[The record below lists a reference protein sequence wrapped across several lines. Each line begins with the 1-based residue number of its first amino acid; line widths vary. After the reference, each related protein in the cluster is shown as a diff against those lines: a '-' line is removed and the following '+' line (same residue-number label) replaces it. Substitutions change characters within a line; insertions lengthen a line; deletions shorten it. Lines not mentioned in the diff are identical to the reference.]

1 MRLALLY
8 GRILGSKTPT
18 YAEYEPTAMMILWW
32 MCVITRKGT
41 QLAMRLSV
49 IRFGVASFE
58 DKIVNVCKMVWLCEE
73 EQ

>member
-49 IRFGVASFE
+49 ISLE
-58 DKIVNVCKMVWLCEE
+58 
-73 EQ
+73 